1 MIDKKNIISVE
12 YLTVKSTVTGMIRSY
27 TYLQDD
33 EGGVTIVRSD
43 FLTSGINTRI
53 EYEENGNAKKIKRD
67 DVKYF
72 KKE

>member
-1 MIDKKNIISVE
+1 MIDKKNIVSVE

-33 EGGVTIVRSD
+33 EGGVTTVRND
-43 FLTSGINTRI
+43 FLTSGINTHI

-67 DVKYF
+67 DIKYF